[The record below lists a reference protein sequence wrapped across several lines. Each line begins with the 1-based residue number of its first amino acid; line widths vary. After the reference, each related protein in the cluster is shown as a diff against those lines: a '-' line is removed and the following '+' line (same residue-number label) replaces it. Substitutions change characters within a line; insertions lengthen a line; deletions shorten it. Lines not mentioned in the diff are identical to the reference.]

1 MGVQDLVRELSEL
14 PLRRNTLKAQR
25 QKLGLSR
32 AVLARILEVDP
43 SSVYRQEL
51 RNPMSMLWHYALR
64 GIMAESKDRERQAMV
79 RMHKA
84 DLVRKDQLLGAS
96 RLDAVGFKYTAEK
109 IRAAT
114 REQAKP
120 QKETSRKRWRSPPPA
135 HEPVRARRAMT
146 KLEINAA
153 VERAEARAAAGGKNK
168 P

>member
-1 MGVQDLVRELSEL
+1 MRVKDYVRERLKL
-14 PLRRNTLKAQR
+14 PLRHNTLKAQR
-25 QKLGLSR
+25 VDLGLSR

-43 SSVYRQEL
+43 STVYRQEL

-64 GIMAESKDRERQAMV
+64 GIMAEAKDRERQAMV

-96 RLDAVGFKYTAEK
+96 RLDAEGFKYTAETIK
-109 IRAAT
+109 AAT

-120 QKETSRKRWRSPPPA
+120 QKETSRKHWRSPLPA
-135 HEPVRARRAMT
+135 HEPVRARRVMT
-146 KLEINAA
+146 KSEIKAA
-153 VERAEARAAAGGKNK
+153 VERAEARAAGGKNK

>member
-1 MGVQDLVRELSEL
+1 MRVQDRVRELSEL

-25 QKLGLSR
+25 QNLGLSR
-32 AVLARILEVDP
+32 AALARILEVDP

-64 GIMAESKDRERQAMV
+64 GIMAEAKDRAGQAMV
-79 RMHKA
+79 REHKA
-84 DLVRKDQLLGAS
+84 DLARKDQLLGAS
-96 RLDAVGFKYTAEK
+96 RLDAKGFKYTAEK

-120 QKETSRKRWRSPPPA
+120 QKETSRKHWRSPPPA
-135 HEPVRARRAMT
+135 HEPVRARRTIT
-146 KLEINAA
+146 KSEINAA
-153 VERAEARAAAGGKNK
+153 VERAEARAAAGGKNE

>member
-1 MGVQDLVRELSEL
+1 MRVQDLVRELSEL
-14 PLRRNTLKAQR
+14 PLRRNILKAQR
-25 QKLGLSR
+25 QKLRLSR
-32 AVLARILEVDP
+32 AALARILEVDP

-64 GIMAESKDRERQAMV
+64 GVMAEAKDRERQAIV

-96 RLDAVGFKYTAEK
+96 RLDAVGLKYTAEK

-120 QKETSRKRWRSPPPA
+120 QKETQRKHWQSPPPA
-135 HEPVRARRAMT
+135 HEQVRARRAMT
-146 KLEINAA
+146 KSEIKAA
-153 VERAEARAAAGGKNK
+153 VDRAEARAGGGKNK

>member
-1 MGVQDLVRELSEL
+1 MRVQDLVRELSEL

-51 RNPMSMLWHYALR
+51 RNPMSMLWHYALK
-64 GIMAESKDRERQAMV
+64 GIMAEAKDRRGQATV
-79 RMHKA
+79 RRHKV
-84 DLVRKDQLLGAS
+84 DLVRTDRLLGAS
-96 RLDAVGFKYTAEK
+96 RLDAVGLKYTAEK

-120 QKETSRKRWRSPPPA
+120 QKKTLRKRWQSPPPA
-135 HEPVRARRAMT
+135 HEPVRTRRAMT
-146 KLEINAA
+146 KSEINAA
-153 VERAEARAAAGGKNK
+153 VERAEARAAAGGKNR